1 MFFFRVSVLGDM
13 LLRDFFNDFIRLKF
27 DVFDFAVN
35 FFGMRFMLVDGLD
48 GVKFA
53 EDGLVEGDKTLGLS
67 L

>member
-1 MFFFRVSVLGDM
+1 M
-13 LLRDFFNDFIRLKF
+13 RDFFNDFIRLKF

-35 FFGMRFMLVDGLD
+35 FFRMRFMLVDGLD